1 MSEALPPFNPGDPEY
16 VANPY
21 PVLER
26 LRAREPIHFSPIMGG
41 WVLSRFADVKAALTH
56 ADLSVLPGREGESPL
71 YQMMGDW
78 LSHHPNLRPLMARAF
93 TSRVIGDWR
102 ARIQRIVDELLDEAL
117 QEEQVEI
124 VSTFAH
130 PVPLYVIAD
139 MLGVPRADRR
149 KFKKWALAIERG
161 IDAAFIGQRIP
172 EADEAAVVLMDYFAE
187 LAERRITEP
196 GDDLISHLMK
206 AEKEEG
212 IALSRRQLV
221 ANCVLFF
228 FAGHESTANQ
238 LGSGL
243 YWLLQNPAALADL
256 RADPSLW
263 PTAVEEILRYEPAVQ
278 LIGRIATKDVVIGGT
293 PIEQGQRLT
302 LLLSAANRDPAVFP
316 DPNRFDIR
324 RKPNP
329 ELAFSWG
336 RHLCLGTHLARAEI
350 QIALSTLFERIPTL
364 SMDADSVVWKK
375 HFAMRGP
382 SEFFVRR

>member
-1 MSEALPPFNPGDPEY
+1 MTQALPPFNPMDPAY
-16 VANPY
+16 VADPY
-21 PVLER
+21 PVLHR
-26 LRAREPIHFSPIMGG
+26 LRTHEPVHHSPLMGS
-41 WVLSRFADVKAALTH
+41 WVLSRYADIKAALTH
-56 ADLSVLPGREGESPL
+56 TRLDVLPGREGESPL

-78 LSHHPNLRPLMARAF
+78 LSHHPDLRPLMARAF
-93 TSRVIGDWR
+93 TQRVIGDWR
-102 ARIQRIVDELLDEAL
+102 ARIQRIVDELLDDTLGED
-117 QEEQVEI
+117 EVEM

-161 IDAAFIGQRIP
+161 IDAAFIGKRIP
-172 EADEAAVVLMDYFAE
+172 EADEAAVVLMDYFAD
-187 LAERRITEP
+187 LAEQRVDDP
-196 GDDLISHLMK
+196 GDDLISHLMQ

-238 LGSGL
+238 LASGL
-243 YWLLQNPAALADL
+243 YWLLQTPEALADL
-256 RADPSLW
+256 RADPTLW

-278 LIGRIATKDVVIGGT
+278 LIGRIALDDVEIGGKT
-293 PIEQGQRLT
+293 IRRGERLT
-302 LLLSAANRDPAVFP
+302 LLLSAANRDPEMFP
-316 DPNRFDIR
+316 DPDRFDIR

-350 QIALSTLFERIPTL
+350 QIALSTLFERAPNL
-364 SMDADSVVWKK
+364 ALNVDSVVWKK

-382 SEFFVRR
+382 SALRVKP

>member
-1 MSEALPPFNPGDPEY
+1 MSEALPPFNPMNPEY
-16 VANPY
+16 VADPY
-21 PVLER
+21 PVLQR
-26 LRAREPIHFSPIMGG
+26 LREREPVHHSPLMGG

-56 ADLSVLPGREGESPL
+56 PDLDVLPGREGESPL

-78 LSHHPNLRPLMARAF
+78 LSHHPDLRPLMARAF
-93 TSRVIGDWR
+93 TQRVIGDWR
-102 ARIQRIVDELLDEAL
+102 ARIQGIVDELLDEAL
-117 QEEQVEI
+117 QGDEVEI
-124 VSTFAH
+124 VSMFAH

-161 IDAAFIGQRIP
+161 IDAAFIGKRDA
-172 EADEAAVVLMDYFAE
+172 EADEAAVVLMDYFAD
-187 LAERRITEP
+187 LAERRLTDP
-196 GDDLISHLMK
+196 GDDLISHLMQ

-228 FAGHESTANQ
+228 FGGHESTANQ

-243 YWLLQNPAALADL
+243 FWLLQNPEAVADL

-263 PTAVEEILRYEPAVQ
+263 PSAVEEILRYEPAVQ
-278 LIGRIATKDVVIGGT
+278 LIGRIATADVEIAGT
-293 PIEQGQRLT
+293 PNRKGERLT
-302 LLLSAANRDPAVFP
+302 LLLSGANRDPETFP
-316 DPNRFDIR
+316 DPDRFDIR
-324 RKPNP
+324 RTPNP
-329 ELAFSWG
+329 QLAFSWG

-350 QIALSTLFERIPTL
+350 QIALSTLFERAPNL
-364 SMDADSVVWKK
+364 SMDAETVVWKK

-382 SEFFVRR
+382 SEFYVRR